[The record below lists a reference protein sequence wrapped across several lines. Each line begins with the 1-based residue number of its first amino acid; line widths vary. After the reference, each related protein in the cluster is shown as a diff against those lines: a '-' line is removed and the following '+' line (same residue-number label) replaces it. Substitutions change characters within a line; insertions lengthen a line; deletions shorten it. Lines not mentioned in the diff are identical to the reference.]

1 VSSDGPVQEG
11 RERVTDRLNELE
23 TGRRV
28 STGGRAT
35 GATLDPDP
43 TYPPFSSFT
52 LIRRERKKRRRR
64 KKGRKKKEE
73 RKQETRSE
81 QSKTT
86 QDLF

>member
-52 LIRRERKKRRRR
+52 LIRRERKKRRR
-64 KKGRKKKEE
+64 KKKKRKKEE
-73 RKQETRSE
+73 IKQETRSE